1 MKEERPTF
9 IIQVGRAETH
19 INSARLGRI
28 LAIRTKITSLQQP
41 AMQMWKPRRYQRGL
55 KKINDKN
62 TGCYK
67 KKEEDPGSDF
77 KATPPL
83 SLVER
88 YNDASGQQVPQ
99 WMSWPQNPL
108 CTTSSTSSSPPPT
121 PTPTLPTPPTPPTPL
136 PLLPPFYCYNLT
148 LLCI

>member
-41 AMQMWKPRRYQRGL
+41 AMQMWKPRRPHHHSRWWRGTMML
-55 KKINDKN
+55 PVSKYHN
-62 TGCYK
+62 GC
-67 KKEEDPGSDF
+67 PGHRIRY
-77 KATPPL
+77 APP
-83 SLVER
+83 
-88 YNDASGQQVPQ
+88 
-99 WMSWPQNPL
+99 
-108 CTTSSTSSSPPPT
+108 
-121 PTPTLPTPPTPPTPL
+121 PTPTLPTPTPPTPL
-136 PLLPPFYCYNLT
+136 PPPLLPPFYCYNLT